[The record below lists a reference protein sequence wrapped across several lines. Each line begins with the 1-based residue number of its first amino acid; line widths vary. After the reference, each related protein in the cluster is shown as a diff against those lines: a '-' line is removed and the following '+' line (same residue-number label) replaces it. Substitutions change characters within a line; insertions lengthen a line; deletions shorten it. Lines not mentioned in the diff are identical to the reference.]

1 VSTFD
6 KHIRSAAAGPQAHT
20 PVPLQQPKNG
30 LALASAQ
37 GGSTCRGR
45 RGAMGRRGHGKSFDL
60 ARLVPARTPMQLRD
74 NRVRPLMKAQ

>member
-1 VSTFD
+1 MSTFD

-37 GGSTCRGR
+37 GGST
-45 RGAMGRRGHGKSFDL
+45 
-60 ARLVPARTPMQLRD
+60 PMQLRD